1 MRKMRENMIRMITA
15 ACTLLLLAMTPCVL
29 TTRAA
34 SDDSYYVRDDADLL
48 TDAEES
54 QLASRLRA
62 ISFAHACDVVI
73 YTTDADISDADFP
86 NHCAERYE
94 ANGYGSDGVQYSIGV
109 GGPHGKWDLHPV
121 GKCVEALD
129 DEVQEIIYEDV
140 IDYLSAG
147 YFYDAFMLYA
157 DDIEFYLN
165 AYAEGGVAAA
175 QPGTGEEDMSE
186 LMQSHLPVEKPGISV
201 TGIIMSLLGSLGISG
216 ASVSAMKRGN
226 KSVYRA
232 SGARS
237 YLVQSSLAGTL
248 QQTDTFLNNNIIKT
262 PIAVAV
268 SNSPSSR
275 PGGMGGTSSR
285 PRPTHTYRPTHRPPM
300 SSSGTFR
307 RTGGGGS
314 HGKF

>member
-15 ACTLLLLAMTPCVL
+15 ACTLLLLAMTPCVM
-29 TTRAA
+29 TTQAA
-34 SDDSYYVRDDADLL
+34 SDDGYYVRDDADLL
-48 TDAEES
+48 TDAEEAS
-54 QLASRLRA
+54 LASRLRA
-62 ISFAHACDVVI
+62 ISFAHACDVAV
-73 YTTDADISDADFP
+73 YTTDADVLDAQFDAF
-86 NHCAERYE
+86 CAEYYESAGYGADGALYTIGMGHRTWDLFLQGKCLDALDYE
-94 ANGYGSDGVQYSIGV
+94 A
-109 GGPHGKWDLHPV
+109 
-121 GKCVEALD
+121 
-129 DEVQEIIYEDV
+129 QEIIYEDV

-165 AYAEGGVAAA
+165 EYATGGTAAA
-175 QPGTGEEDMSE
+175 QETGAETV
-186 LMQSHLPVEKPGISV
+186 QPVSDPYVPEQKRGVSL
-201 TGIIMSLLGSLGISG
+201 TGVLMSLLGSLGISG

-237 YLVQSSLAGTL
+237 YLVQGSLAGTL
-248 QQTDTFLNNNIIKT
+248 QQTDNFITNNIVKT

-268 SNSPSSR
+268 SNASSSR
-275 PGGMGGTSSR
+275 PGGTGGTSSR
-285 PRPTHTYRPTHRPPM
+285 PRPTHTYTPTHRPPV

>member
-34 SDDSYYVRDDADLL
+34 SDDGFYVRDDADLL

-62 ISFAHACDVVI
+62 ISFAHACDVAI
-73 YTTDADISDADFP
+73 YTTEADVLDADFDAF
-86 NHCAERYE
+86 CAEYYE
-94 ANGYGSDGVQYSIGV
+94 SAGYGADGALYTIGM
-109 GGPHGKWDLHPV
+109 GHRTWDLYLQ
-121 GKCVEALD
+121 GKCVEVLD
-129 DEVQEIIYEDV
+129 YEAQEIIYEDV

-175 QPGTGEEDMSE
+175 QPGTGEEDASE

-201 TGIIMSLLGSLGISG
+201 TGVLMSLLGSLGISG

-248 QQTDTFLNNNIIKT
+248 QQMDTFLNNNIIKT

-268 SNSPSSR
+268 SNSSSSR

-285 PRPTHTYRPTHRPPM
+285 PRPTHTYTPTHRPPV

-314 HGKF
+314 HGRF